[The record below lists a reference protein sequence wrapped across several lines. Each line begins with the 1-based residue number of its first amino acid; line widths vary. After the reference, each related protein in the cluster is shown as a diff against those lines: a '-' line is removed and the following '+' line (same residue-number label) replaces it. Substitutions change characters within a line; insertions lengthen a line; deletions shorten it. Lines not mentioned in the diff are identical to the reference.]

1 MRALADIDDDFRSTY
16 RDNGRILPLSRQPSE
31 VAGEMPKVTIY
42 VPDELLA
49 AVREA
54 ELSMSPI
61 CQRALQREVQR
72 VQAMRT
78 ATVDIERVAERLRKT
93 IAEEAVNDY
102 QQAFEIGADWARFT
116 ATLSEL
122 RSVVEEAFRQNG
134 PDGPG
139 KFLSR
144 LAGVHDHLASIET
157 EEGGKY
163 SLRLSSREFARGF
176 VDGAKT
182 VYREVEPL
190 I

>member
-1 MRALADIDDDFRSTY
+1 
-16 RDNGRILPLSRQPSE
+16 
-31 VAGEMPKVTIY
+31 MPKLTIY

-54 ELSMSPI
+54 ELSISPI

-78 ATVDIERVAERLRKT
+78 ATADIERVVERLRNT

-102 QQAFEIGADWARFT
+102 QQAFEMGADWARST

-122 RSVVEEAFRQNG
+122 RSVVEDAFGQTG

-144 LAGVHDHLASIET
+144 LPGVQDHLANIET
-157 EEGGKY
+157 DAGGKY

-182 VYREVEPL
+182 VYGEVKAL
-190 I
+190 L